1 MRISGRHLVRLEV
14 IGRPAVFATASE
26 KGWKAAVTKAVS
38 ESGIS
43 PASGRFAVRMIF
55 RTPAPQNANEKWD
68 IDNLVKPT
76 LDAMEGVFGR
86 RQWQGREQPADDR
99 VDRIEAEKRQVAAG
113 ESPGATIDVWVVGED
128 TNSAAEPV
136 NIDADP
142 INADWIKVVARMDK
156 IRSQHPELSDIEVRL
171 RAERDHL
178 ASIHA
183 SSP

>member
-1 MRISGRHLVRLEV
+1 MRGRHLVSLQV
-14 IGRPAVFATASE
+14 VGRPAVFATASE
-26 KGWKAAVTKAVS
+26 ANWKAAVRKAVDG
-38 ESGIS
+38 SGIS
-43 PASGRFAVRMIF
+43 PTQGRFAVRMVF
-55 RTPAPQNANEKWD
+55 RTPAPKNANETWD

-99 VDRIEAEKRQVAAG
+99 VDRIEAEKSQVAAG
-113 ESPGATIDVWVVGED
+113 ESPGATIDVWVVDED

>member
-1 MRISGRHLVRLEV
+1 MRISARHLVRLAV

-26 KGWKAAVTKAVS
+26 KGWKAAVAKAVR

-43 PASGRFAVRMIF
+43 PTSGRFAVRMIF

-113 ESPGATIDVWVVGED
+113 ETPGATIDVWGVDED
-128 TNSAAEPV
+128 TAIAGE
-136 NIDADP
+136 P
-142 INADWIKVVARMDK
+142 IN
-156 IRSQHPELSDIEVRL
+156 
-171 RAERDHL
+171 
-178 ASIHA
+178 
-183 SSP
+183 